1 MGKGMAQPASSVAT
15 TSTTPPPARG
25 TITPAGRGTARGGI
39 QSSGGPN
46 RFSALWRRQKFEASP
61 DAVTGILTIRSH
73 DVNLLIAR
81 LGELLAVPDDSE
93 DIYFQVK
100 DQMKVLVKEL
110 TVLKKFVC
118 FLGTIYSPE
127 LESCWKDFL
136 SHAEVVATNAATVCF
151 FYLPDSNEDKSVVLG
166 IANSLIDLLQKR
178 IEPIEPRVHDIYAD
192 VLLNLRLSGSPPMST
207 TTLFPLAKDQTE
219 TLPDQ
224 LKSSRIILN
233 ELLLINSIQDE
244 MRNRFFTR
252 LENVAVD
259 AGLVIYSLYDSSK
272 DKEHQKQELIVLAD
286 TVQLVKTQVNRD
298 IREWVQSHLPKNDSL
313 GSINFLLESLKAL
326 ICCPADSLASVKN
339 QLELV
344 HEELEFL
351 QPLLKGAAEQS
362 NNK

>member
-1 MGKGMAQPASSVAT
+1 MS
-15 TSTTPPPARG
+15 STT
-25 TITPAGRGTARGGI
+25 
-39 QSSGGPN
+39 
-46 RFSALWRRQKFEASP
+46 L
-61 DAVTGILTIRSH
+61 LTL
-73 DVNLLIAR
+73 D
-81 LGELLAVPDDSE
+81 
-93 DIYFQVK
+93 
-100 DQMKVLVKEL
+100 
-110 TVLKKFVC
+110 
-118 FLGTIYSPE
+118 
-127 LESCWKDFL
+127 
-136 SHAEVVATNAATVCF
+136 
-151 FYLPDSNEDKSVVLG
+151 
-166 IANSLIDLLQKR
+166 
-178 IEPIEPRVHDIYAD
+178 
-192 VLLNLRLSGSPPMST
+192 
-207 TTLFPLAKDQTE
+207 KDQTE

-233 ELLLINSIQDE
+233 ELSLINSIQDE

>member
-1 MGKGMAQPASSVAT
+1 
-15 TSTTPPPARG
+15 
-25 TITPAGRGTARGGI
+25 
-39 QSSGGPN
+39 
-46 RFSALWRRQKFEASP
+46 
-61 DAVTGILTIRSH
+61 
-73 DVNLLIAR
+73 
-81 LGELLAVPDDSE
+81 
-93 DIYFQVK
+93 
-100 DQMKVLVKEL
+100 
-110 TVLKKFVC
+110 
-118 FLGTIYSPE
+118 
-127 LESCWKDFL
+127 
-136 SHAEVVATNAATVCF
+136 
-151 FYLPDSNEDKSVVLG
+151 
-166 IANSLIDLLQKR
+166 
-178 IEPIEPRVHDIYAD
+178 
-192 VLLNLRLSGSPPMST
+192 MST

-233 ELLLINSIQDE
+233 ELSLINSIQDE

>member
-1 MGKGMAQPASSVAT
+1 
-15 TSTTPPPARG
+15 
-25 TITPAGRGTARGGI
+25 
-39 QSSGGPN
+39 
-46 RFSALWRRQKFEASP
+46 
-61 DAVTGILTIRSH
+61 
-73 DVNLLIAR
+73 
-81 LGELLAVPDDSE
+81 
-93 DIYFQVK
+93 
-100 DQMKVLVKEL
+100 
-110 TVLKKFVC
+110 
-118 FLGTIYSPE
+118 
-127 LESCWKDFL
+127 
-136 SHAEVVATNAATVCF
+136 
-151 FYLPDSNEDKSVVLG
+151 
-166 IANSLIDLLQKR
+166 
-178 IEPIEPRVHDIYAD
+178 
-192 VLLNLRLSGSPPMST
+192 MST